1 MRIFRKF
8 ENLIYWSAS
17 VNSFGNWCT
26 VLGLALLVQQNHGG
40 TALALA
46 LIAQSLP
53 MIAFSRK
60 VAERFNTFNLIP
72 LWCTLQLIAAI
83 NVAMLSF
90 SQSLISIFAYMFIS
104 STVGSISSSAFR
116 AIMGTYVEKENTARV
131 FRKSAALT
139 SSFITLSPI
148 VGVYISKFF
157 GLNALFLVDALS
169 FIIAAGILFLNRSA
183 IPLNAPQELINKTAF
198 KIFQVLAEAC
208 RSFTD
213 TITLNSK
220 LKSKPSGFFA
230 VALSIGIV
238 FRSSVHLSMG
248 SNFHFLPN
256 TNSLKNWLAL
266 L

>member
-1 MRIFRKF
+1 M
-8 ENLIYWSAS
+8 
-17 VNSFGNWCT
+17 
-26 VLGLALLVQQNHGG
+26 
-40 TALALA
+40 
-46 LIAQSLP
+46 
-53 MIAFSRK
+53 
-60 VAERFNTFNLIP
+60 
-72 LWCTLQLIAAI
+72 
-83 NVAMLSF
+83 
-90 SQSLISIFAYMFIS
+90 
-104 STVGSISSSAFR
+104 
-116 AIMGTYVEKENTARV
+116 
-131 FRKSAALT
+131 
-139 SSFITLSPI
+139 
-148 VGVYISKFF
+148 GVYISKFF

-256 TNSLKNWLAL
+256 TNSLKSWLAL